1 MFCRVDIL
9 ERDAYTRGRGYFSW
23 TWHVSRK
30 KHPWTKFWREREIRG
45 FSFLGRLPG
54 FLFTR
59 AKNDRKE
66 SSLWK
71 RDLSFSLLFYLSF
84 SFFHSSPFFL
94 STWSLISLVS
104 KVRIP
109 EENFFLRSPPR
120 YLVSCLQRSRLST
133 LLNLN
138 ESFLTFILEIIVIS
152 TRVSIRQHMLERRK
166 ERKKERN
173 PSSNKL
179 VSNEWEELEDETRHP
194 SKFSPRV
201 SRLGVEWNSNRREPF
216 PWN

>member
-9 ERDAYTRGRGYFSW
+9 ETDAYTRGRGYFSW

-120 YLVSCLQRSRLST
+120 YRFRAYNDRDYRRYLIWMKVFLRLLYSRH
-133 LLNLN
+133 
-138 ESFLTFILEIIVIS
+138 EIIVIP
-152 TRVSIRQHMLERRK
+152 TIRQHVLERRK
-166 ERKKERN
+166 ERKKERS

>member
-109 EENFFLRSPPR
+109 EENFFLLGIWFHAYNDRDYRR
-120 YLVSCLQRSRLST
+120 YLIWMKVFLRLLYSRH
-133 LLNLN
+133 
-138 ESFLTFILEIIVIS
+138 EIIVIP
-152 TRVSIRQHMLERRK
+152 TIRQHVLERRK
-166 ERKKERN
+166 ERKKERS